1 MPSLNDLIAQG
12 VVCHCLRAKTMFYE
26 PVVPNAMLEVHD
38 EHGVSTQPSGPFW
51 CARTQTVLG
60 PDGGLVEADL
70 CRPGRTCC
78 QNV

>member
-38 EHGVSTQPSGPFW
+38 EHGVSSQPSGPFW